1 RYGKNANAIF
11 AKSTIETG
19 LKKNILGLFPIHN
32 KDCTSILTTKNYN
45 GIQRAMAMIHGLN
58 IVNDQVKR
66 GEKTIALNGFLYDT
80 CSNEISAIDSFI
92 EGMGNHDPVSG
103 VIGASYSSVTIPLSM
118 VAQAYNVTML
128 SYAATSGY
136 LSDKQRHS
144 TFARLLPSDNNQA
157 RVVHNIVKALTSM
170 KCTSSSKDECDE
182 KEFTVVQVLMTKEN
196 DYSKSLYEEF
206 QRLIANDPGNS
217 ILVCKISE
225 FFFTNSTEE
234 IEHDRKEIES
244 LVQSGVDAVVSF
256 MTADSKYT
264 FLDGLELA
272 IKDKSLDVKPFPIV
286 STDSWDVGDISDG
299 EVTQF
304 LSGNSLVAIPYPK
317 GDDKIQFDCQGN
329 ALGKYGIYVLS
340 TSGKYKG
347 CCHICTTIPNK
358 YIKVTPR
365 SIKACADGTWPN
377 SGKTKCMKLV
387 QETLALSSGW
397 TVMAILVAL
406 LGVAGVVFVMAVN
419 IKNYNHEKI
428 KSSSRELSIFVW
440 IGAVISH
447 LNTFL
452 VFFVIPTNFTCS
464 LLRLFLTIGYTFMLS
479 ALFLKVYR
487 IFRIFYGQFSQ
498 ANEILGK
505 PKYVSP
511 KHQIAFASGLVTIQ
525 FLLVFFWLMWEPVSL
540 THLYPERRHVLVC
553 AVDVSNLFVF
563 QIYNVVLCSVGTF
576 YSILTRGVPQ
586 NFNESRW
593 INFTMYSVCFIWL
606 MQLTIWAQRINV
618 KDVDKHFG
626 YQPEKIWALTSAT
639 YSALGTI
646 VLLFLYGHRI
656 YQIYRAKPSDGDEPV
671 IVRIHTSLA
680 EDVCPALTR
689 HGKSTNAIFDQRNN
703 ETGLQKNL
711 LGLFPIH
718 NKDCTSLSTSNN
730 YNGIQRAM
738 AMIHGLNIVNDQV
751 ERGEKTIALN
761 GFVYDTCSNEI
772 SAIDSFIEG
781 MGNHDPVSG
790 VIGASYSSVTI
801 PLSMVAHAYNLTM
814 LSYAAT
820 SGYLSDKRRHSTF
833 ARLLPSDC
841 NQGQYMVNTNRHV
854 EVASNC
860 KASMQNSRKNGLQ
873 MALKDQSTKVKS
885 FLLVST
891 DSWDVGDVSN
901 MEMIQFLSGK
911 SLVTMPYPG
920 DPYAIR
926 YGGNFTDYLGS
937 LNRWKYPW
945 LSEMWQDMCRGN
957 ETCLAS
963 SLDLETF
970 WIDSKVSFVI
980 DTVMAFSDALE
991 RCHKDGCNVRTH
1003 DFFEDYILKTSFVG
1017 EKYMSLFGLLIMS
1030 GILVRLEG
1038 DDKIQFDCQGNMLRK
1053 YGVYILSENGKY
1065 KVRAFEKEFECALI
1079 LFCFDQRIGM
1089 WSDLT
1094 SPRLHFDSYVYSSQI
1109 NPSMNWTCRPKCS
1122 IDQYEE
1128 EVKHI
1133 SSSCCHMCVT
1143 IPNHYVK
1150 VTSRSIAPCP
1160 NGTWPNPQKTKC
1172 TSLKQETLAFS
1183 SGWTLMA
1190 LLVAILGL
1198 VIVVSV
1204 MVVVS
1209 KHFNHVM
1216 IKSSSRELSVFVW
1229 IGVLIS
1235 HFHTFLVFLV
1245 KPTKLTCG
1253 LLRFSSTIGYT
1264 FILSALLLKVRRIFQ
1279 IFLGQFRQS
1288 NTNLGQPKYISPEH
1302 QIAFATGLVTIQ
1314 LLAVFIWLMVEPVS
1328 LTHLYPERRHVLV
1341 CAVDVSNLFVFQI
1354 YNVGLC
1360 FVGTCF
1366 SILTRGVPQ
1375 NFNESRWINFT
1386 MYSVCFIWL
1395 MQLTIWAQRIN
1406 VKHVDNH
1413 FGCQP
1418 E

>member
-1 RYGKNANAIF
+1 M
-11 AKSTIETG
+11 AKIRH
-19 LKKNILGLFPIHN
+19 LG
-32 KDCTSILTTKNYN
+32 
-45 GIQRAMAMIHGLN
+45 
-58 IVNDQVKR
+58 
-66 GEKTIALNGFLYDT
+66 
-80 CSNEISAIDSFI
+80 
-92 EGMGNHDPVSG
+92 
-103 VIGASYSSVTIPLSM
+103 
-118 VAQAYNVTML
+118 
-128 SYAATSGY
+128 
-136 LSDKQRHS
+136 
-144 TFARLLPSDNNQA
+144 
-157 RVVHNIVKALTSM
+157 
-170 KCTSSSKDECDE
+170 
-182 KEFTVVQVLMTKEN
+182 
-196 DYSKSLYEEF
+196 
-206 QRLIANDPGNS
+206 
-217 ILVCKISE
+217 
-225 FFFTNSTEE
+225 
-234 IEHDRKEIES
+234 
-244 LVQSGVDAVVSF
+244 
-256 MTADSKYT
+256 
-264 FLDGLELA
+264 
-272 IKDKSLDVKPFPIV
+272 
-286 STDSWDVGDISDG
+286 
-299 EVTQF
+299 
-304 LSGNSLVAIPYPK
+304 
-317 GDDKIQFDCQGN
+317 
-329 ALGKYGIYVLS
+329 
-340 TSGKYKG
+340 
-347 CCHICTTIPNK
+347 
-358 YIKVTPR
+358 
-365 SIKACADGTWPN
+365 
-377 SGKTKCMKLV
+377 
-387 QETLALSSGW
+387 
-397 TVMAILVAL
+397 
-406 LGVAGVVFVMAVN
+406 
-419 IKNYNHEKI
+419 
-428 KSSSRELSIFVW
+428 
-440 IGAVISH
+440 
-447 LNTFL
+447 
-452 VFFVIPTNFTCS
+452 S
-464 LLRLFLTIGYTFMLS
+464 LLANIC
-479 ALFLKVYR
+479 FLK
-487 IFRIFYGQFSQ
+487 
-498 ANEILGK
+498 A
-505 PKYVSP
+505 
-511 KHQIAFASGLVTIQ
+511 
-525 FLLVFFWLMWEPVSL
+525 
-540 THLYPERRHVLVC
+540 
-553 AVDVSNLFVF
+553 
-563 QIYNVVLCSVGTF
+563 
-576 YSILTRGVPQ
+576 
-586 NFNESRW
+586 
-593 INFTMYSVCFIWL
+593 
-606 MQLTIWAQRINV
+606 
-618 KDVDKHFG
+618 
-626 YQPEKIWALTSAT
+626 
-639 YSALGTI
+639 
-646 VLLFLYGHRI
+646 
-656 YQIYRAKPSDGDEPV
+656 
-671 IVRIHTSLA
+671 SLA

-841 NQGQYMVNTNRHV
+841 NQAKVVYDIIKNLTTVRFNNLTEDESTEKKSIAVQVLMNKESEYSQSLNEEFQRLVKDDPDKLILI
-854 EVASNC
+854 C
-860 KASMQNSRKNGLQ
+860 KVSEFFFINSTEAIEHDQQEIKSLVQSGVDVVVSFLSVGSKRFFLDGLQ

-1003 DFFEDYILKTSFVG
+1003 DFFEDYILKTSFV
-1017 EKYMSLFGLLIMS
+1017 
-1030 GILVRLEG
+1030 EG

-1065 KVRAFEKEFECALI
+1065 K
-1079 LFCFDQRIGM
+1079 RIGM

-1302 QIAFATGLVTIQ
+1302 QVIDPVPPILFHPSLSFIPFVPDCLCYWFGDHPVVSSLY
-1314 LLAVFIWLMVEPVS
+1314 LA
-1328 LTHLYPERRHVLV
+1328 H
-1341 CAVDVSNLFVFQI
+1341 
-1354 YNVGLC
+1354 G
-1360 FVGTCF
+1360 GTC
-1366 SILTRGVPQ
+1366 
-1375 NFNESRWINFT
+1375 
-1386 MYSVCFIWL
+1386 
-1395 MQLTIWAQRIN
+1395 QLDPF
-1406 VKHVDNH
+1406 VS
-1413 FGCQP
+1413 
-1418 E
+1418 

>member
-1 RYGKNANAIF
+1 MATMLYLSIFLASFLVLKCTMTEDVCPVLTRYGKNANAIF

-304 LSGNSLVAIPYPK
+304 LSGNSLVAIPYPSDPSAIRYGGNFTDYLGSLNRWQYPWLSEMWQDMCGGNETCLTSSLDLETFRIDSK
-317 GDDKIQFDCQGN
+317 VSFVIDTVMAFSDALERCHEDKCNERKHVFFEDYILKTNFVEGDDKIQFDCQGN

-340 TSGKYKG
+340 TSGKYKSVGIWDDFSSPRLKFAPNFNSSQINPTKTWTCRPKCTIGEYEEELQQISG

-671 IVRIHTSLA
+671 IVRIH
-680 EDVCPALTR
+680 
-689 HGKSTNAIFDQRNN
+689 
-703 ETGLQKNL
+703 
-711 LGLFPIH
+711 
-718 NKDCTSLSTSNN
+718 SN
-730 YNGIQRAM
+730 
-738 AMIHGLNIVNDQV
+738 
-751 ERGEKTIALN
+751 
-761 GFVYDTCSNEI
+761 
-772 SAIDSFIEG
+772 
-781 MGNHDPVSG
+781 
-790 VIGASYSSVTI
+790 
-801 PLSMVAHAYNLTM
+801 
-814 LSYAAT
+814 
-820 SGYLSDKRRHSTF
+820 
-833 ARLLPSDC
+833 
-841 NQGQYMVNTNRHV
+841 
-854 EVASNC
+854 
-860 KASMQNSRKNGLQ
+860 
-873 MALKDQSTKVKS
+873 
-885 FLLVST
+885 
-891 DSWDVGDVSN
+891 
-901 MEMIQFLSGK
+901 
-911 SLVTMPYPG
+911 
-920 DPYAIR
+920 
-926 YGGNFTDYLGS
+926 
-937 LNRWKYPW
+937 
-945 LSEMWQDMCRGN
+945 
-957 ETCLAS
+957 
-963 SLDLETF
+963 
-970 WIDSKVSFVI
+970 
-980 DTVMAFSDALE
+980 
-991 RCHKDGCNVRTH
+991 
-1003 DFFEDYILKTSFVG
+1003 
-1017 EKYMSLFGLLIMS
+1017 
-1030 GILVRLEG
+1030 
-1038 DDKIQFDCQGNMLRK
+1038 
-1053 YGVYILSENGKY
+1053 
-1065 KVRAFEKEFECALI
+1065 
-1079 LFCFDQRIGM
+1079 
-1089 WSDLT
+1089 
-1094 SPRLHFDSYVYSSQI
+1094 
-1109 NPSMNWTCRPKCS
+1109 
-1122 IDQYEE
+1122 
-1128 EVKHI
+1128 
-1133 SSSCCHMCVT
+1133 
-1143 IPNHYVK
+1143 
-1150 VTSRSIAPCP
+1150 
-1160 NGTWPNPQKTKC
+1160 
-1172 TSLKQETLAFS
+1172 
-1183 SGWTLMA
+1183 
-1190 LLVAILGL
+1190 
-1198 VIVVSV
+1198 
-1204 MVVVS
+1204 
-1209 KHFNHVM
+1209 
-1216 IKSSSRELSVFVW
+1216 
-1229 IGVLIS
+1229 
-1235 HFHTFLVFLV
+1235 
-1245 KPTKLTCG
+1245 
-1253 LLRFSSTIGYT
+1253 
-1264 FILSALLLKVRRIFQ
+1264 
-1279 IFLGQFRQS
+1279 QS
-1288 NTNLGQPKYISPEH
+1288 NL
-1302 QIAFATGLVTIQ
+1302 
-1314 LLAVFIWLMVEPVS
+1314 
-1328 LTHLYPERRHVLV
+1328 
-1341 CAVDVSNLFVFQI
+1341 
-1354 YNVGLC
+1354 
-1360 FVGTCF
+1360 
-1366 SILTRGVPQ
+1366 
-1375 NFNESRWINFT
+1375 
-1386 MYSVCFIWL
+1386 
-1395 MQLTIWAQRIN
+1395 
-1406 VKHVDNH
+1406 
-1413 FGCQP
+1413 
-1418 E
+1418 